1 MSYSKT
7 GIKSWSV
14 SDQPREKYKRLGGQK
29 LTDAELLAIVIANGF
44 QGQSALLLA
53 KTILETTGHSLHT
66 LFEMPVER
74 LMEFKGIGLAKAI
87 QIKAA
92 LDMGHR
98 SVSLG
103 PAHRKSIASSAAAYG
118 QFKGVLTGLAHEE
131 FWMLYL
137 NNANEVL
144 ELSVVGRGGFT
155 ATLVDIRLLLRKAIQ
170 LGAIGLIAAHNHP
183 SGVLRPSE
191 QDKKLTEKL
200 KTAAASVDIKL
211 LDHLI
216 IGRGEYFSF
225 ADQDLL

>member
-1 MSYSKT
+1 MPL
-7 GIKSWSV
+7 
-14 SDQPREKYKRLGGQK
+14 D
-29 LTDAELLAIVIANGF
+29 
-44 QGQSALLLA
+44 
-53 KTILETTGHSLHT
+53 T
-66 LFEMPVER
+66 LMQ
-74 LMEFKGIGLAKAI
+74 FKGIGLAKAI

-103 PAHRKSIASSAAAYG
+103 PANRKVIDSSAAAYA
-118 QFKGVLTGLAHEE
+118 QFKGVLVGLDHEE

-137 NNANEVL
+137 NNANAVL
-144 ELSVVGRGGFT
+144 ELSVIGRGGFT

-183 SGVLRPSE
+183 SGTLIPSE
-191 QDKKLTEKL
+191 QDRKLTGKL
-200 KTAAASVDIKL
+200 KVAAASIDIKL

-216 IGRGEYFSF
+216 VGRGEYFSF

>member
-1 MSYSKT
+1 MSYSKI

-14 SDQPREKYKRLGGQK
+14 ADRPREKYKRLGGQK
-29 LTDAELLAIVIANGF
+29 LTDAELLAIVISNGYK
-44 QGQSALLLA
+44 GQSALLLA
-53 KTILETTGHSLHT
+53 KTILKASDHNLHT
-66 LFEMPVER
+66 LFEMPLDA
-74 LMEFKGIGLAKAI
+74 LMQFKGIGLAKAI

-103 PAHRKSIASSAAAYG
+103 PANRKVIGSSAAAYA
-118 QFKGVLTGLAHEE
+118 QFKAVLVGLDHEE

-137 NNANEVL
+137 NNANAVL
-144 ELSVVGRGGFT
+144 ELSVIGRGGFT

-183 SGVLRPSE
+183 SGTLRPSE
-191 QDKKLTEKL
+191 QDRKLTEKL
-200 KTAAASVDIKL
+200 KVAAASIDIKL

-216 IGRGEYFSF
+216 VGRGEYFSF